1 MTAGESPYWCEEF
14 YRQFEPLVVGM
25 SGPIQEGINALKVEY
40 FSALPNDIRNRL
52 QRSIYWIS
60 HSLSHESDDHRL
72 VDLCTALEILLIP
85 EGRREP
91 SKGTV
96 IALRYKLLG
105 GHLNASA
112 IKWLYDR
119 RNDVIHGGPLPV
131 IGPRDTWELRMV
143 CCETLRQIVYSSS
156 NQPGLL
162 TLQELIAAL
171 YTEENLLSFIKYAP
185 MGVRMDSNLTK
196 VIDEAKR
203 RLQRLQRTGN

>member
-1 MTAGESPYWCEEF
+1 MLFQMT
-14 YRQFEPLVVGM
+14 FETGF
-25 SGPIQEGINALKVEY
+25 SGLY
-40 FSALPNDIRNRL
+40 IR
-52 QRSIYWIS
+52 IS

-119 RNDVIHGGPLPV
+119 RNDVIHGGPVARNRAAGHMGTKGWSAVRPFAKSSIPPAISPACLP
-131 IGPRDTWELRMV
+131 
-143 CCETLRQIVYSSS
+143 SK
-156 NQPGLL
+156 N
-162 TLQELIAAL
+162 
-171 YTEENLLSFIKYAP
+171 
-185 MGVRMDSNLTK
+185 
-196 VIDEAKR
+196 
-203 RLQRLQRTGN
+203 